1 MMTASRALRPTLA
14 LLILIAV
21 VGGVRAAPEP
31 LRLVEQ
37 RILVAGIERTVR
49 VPEGFVLEVAATG
62 LAGPRLA
69 TVGPG
74 GDLFIGSRSGHIYRL
89 PAPYQRAQSLVVL
102 SGYPHSVAFR
112 DGQILIARTD
122 GLYRAPYSA
131 GQTAIEPRTVELVA
145 RLPSRTGGH
154 SSRTVRVGPDGRIY
168 VAHGISGN
176 CSDEFLGP
184 GYPFERQRGGIA
196 VLAEAA
202 GGPVWE
208 PFGSGLRNPVGFD
221 WHPVTG
227 EMYMANN
234 GPDHLGFEEPREY
247 FSRVEE
253 GSFHGMPWFQWIE
266 GQIRRDNCQASQ
278 PPLPVSRVV
287 PPALTFDAR
296 SAPMAVEFVGP
307 GELGGR
313 FQGDAI
319 VALRGSWATAPDGS
333 GRGDP
338 ATRRHPK
345 VVLVRFVDGQPARVD
360 DLITGFQL
368 PNGSRWAR
376 PVGLALPPDG
386 ALYFTSDEGANFLFR
401 LRPAR

>member
-1 MMTASRALRPTLA
+1 MIEIRLLRLTLA
-14 LLILIAV
+14 MLIMVTLI
-21 VGGVRAAPEP
+21 GGVQAAPERV
-31 LRLVEQ
+31 RLVEQ
-37 RILVAGIERTVR
+37 QIEVAGQERTVR

-62 LAGPRLA
+62 LAGPRLV
-69 TVGPG
+69 TVGPN
-74 GDLFIGSRSGHIYRL
+74 GDLFIGSRSGHVYRL
-89 PAPYQRAQSLVVL
+89 PAPYQRAQSLVL
-102 SGYPHSVAFR
+102 LTGYPHSVAFR
-112 DGQILIARTD
+112 DGEILIARTA

-131 GQTAIEPRTVELVA
+131 GQTAIEPSAIELVA

-196 VLAEAA
+196 VLVQGA

-227 EMYMANN
+227 EIFMANN
-234 GPDHLGFEEPREY
+234 GPDHLGFEEPGEY

-253 GSFHGMPWFQWIE
+253 GSFHGMPWYQWIR
-266 GQIRRDNCQASQ
+266 GQLRRDLCQRGQ
-278 PPLPVSRVV
+278 PPLPADLVV
-287 PPALTFDAR
+287 RPALTFDAR

-345 VVLVRFVDGQPARVD
+345 LVLVRFVEGQPVRVD

-368 PNGSRWAR
+368 PDGSRWAR
-376 PVGLALPPDG
+376 PVGLALAADG

-401 LRPAR
+401 LRPVTR